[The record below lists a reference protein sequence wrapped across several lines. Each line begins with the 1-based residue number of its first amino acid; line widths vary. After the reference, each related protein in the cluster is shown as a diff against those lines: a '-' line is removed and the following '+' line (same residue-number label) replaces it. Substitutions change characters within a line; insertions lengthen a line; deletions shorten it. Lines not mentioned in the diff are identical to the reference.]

1 MCVRWIRR
9 IAVILMLALAPDVAF
24 AAPREPRW
32 LKKTSAAA
40 VVQVTMQT
48 GESFEAIWIGRDGD
62 RAVFERLSPDEIV
75 SVPIRSVQA
84 VRMLRGRSSSNTA
97 ASARLGAA
105 TGFFGTVVV
114 VWLLLMART

>member
-1 MCVRWIRR
+1 MCVRWMKR
-9 IAVILMLALAPDVAF
+9 IAVVLMMALAPDVAF
-24 AAPREPRW
+24 ASQREPRW

-75 SVPIRSVQA
+75 SVPTGSVQA
-84 VRMLRGRSSSNTA
+84 VRMLRGRSSSNA
-97 ASARLGAA
+97 AATARLGAA

-114 VWLLLMART
+114 VWLILMGRT